1 MMPFIQ
7 FSLLFASGMLQ
18 PGATTLQERIEQ
30 GKARFADKW
39 RMGFTASLM
48 YWPAANAI
56 MYSVVQPRFFSLYAD
71 VCALIF
77 ASIMSYITYNDC
89 QLDPS
94 AKLQKLYSS

>member
-1 MMPFIQ
+1 
-7 FSLLFASGMLQ
+7 
-18 PGATTLQERIEQ
+18 
-30 GKARFADKW
+30 
-39 RMGFTASLM
+39 M
-48 YWPAANAI
+48 YWPAANAV

-94 AKLQKLYSS
+94 AKIATLCNSQSDWLAKGTAGLSDVISTLKQTN